1 MRGLFG
7 NTEVSVVTDVEELK
21 FDAEVGKVL
30 SLVVHS
36 LYTSKDIFLREL
48 VSNASDA
55 CDKIRYESISDQTL
69 LGEGEELKIV
79 ISVDKDRKELSI
91 SDNGIGMNR
100 QELVRNLGTIASSGT
115 QRFLEALGDDA
126 SKKCD
131 LIGKFGVGFYSA
143 FMVASEVVVDTRR
156 ADEKIGYRW
165 RSSGDGGF
173 SITKLDEDVPRGT
186 KITLAMKEDECGF
199 LDKFRIEHIITTY
212 SDYVGY
218 PIYFVDDEG
227 KEEKLNSGVAIW
239 TKSKSDVSNEE
250 HLEFFR
256 AVSHVGSEPWMVIH
270 NKNEGAVEYIN
281 LLYIPSVKPFDLFHP
296 DRRCSVK
303 LYVNKV
309 FITEDNVQIIPQYLR
324 FIRGI
329 IDSSDLPLNISRETL
344 QNNRIIEKI
353 KSSVTNRVISSL
365 RDKAENDY
373 ESYKKFWENFGPVLK
388 EGLCES
394 LDTEARE
401 NLLSVCRFHSS
412 SSGKELV
419 SLADYISRMKSGQE
433 SIFYLLANDLDSA
446 IRSPQIEKMV
456 SSGIEVLLLVDPVD
470 DFWTSVVSE
479 YKGVS
484 FKSVVRVGDKDLEK
498 CIDEDSDAKSEKDAD
513 KEGDKSKKKESIDAF
528 VEYLKKVLSDVVS
541 DVRVSK
547 KLTTSLVC
555 LAVPDNSMDIRMER
569 FLREQR
575 QINYKSSR
583 ILEINADHAVFEGLL
598 KLYAEDSENESLK
611 EVARLLFDQ
620 ACIVEGEEISNT
632 ADFAVRMNNLL
643 VRLFG

>member
-1 MRGLFG
+1 M
-7 NTEVSVVTDVEELK
+7 TDVEELK

-69 LGEGEELKIV
+69 LGEGEELRIV
-79 ISVDKDRKELSI
+79 ISVNKDRKELSI

-218 PIYFVDDEG
+218 PIYFIDDEG

-239 TKSKSDVSNEE
+239 TKNKSDVSNEE

-344 QNNRIIEKI
+344 QNNRVIEKI

-412 SSGKELV
+412 GSGKELV

-498 CIDEDSDAKSEKDAD
+498 CIDEGSDAKSEEDSDKD
-513 KEGDKSKKKESIDAF
+513 GDKSKKKENIDAF

-598 KLYAEDSENESLK
+598 KLYTEDSENESLK

-620 ACIVEGEEISNT
+620 ACIVEGEEIANA

-643 VRLFG
+643 VQLFGSLAN

>member
-1 MRGLFG
+1 
-7 NTEVSVVTDVEELK
+7 
-21 FDAEVGKVL
+21 
-30 SLVVHS
+30 
-36 LYTSKDIFLREL
+36 
-48 VSNASDA
+48 
-55 CDKIRYESISDQTL
+55 
-69 LGEGEELKIV
+69 
-79 ISVDKDRKELSI
+79 
-91 SDNGIGMNR
+91 
-100 QELVRNLGTIASSGT
+100 
-115 QRFLEALGDDA
+115 
-126 SKKCD
+126 
-131 LIGKFGVGFYSA
+131 
-143 FMVASEVVVDTRR
+143 
-156 ADEKIGYRW
+156 
-165 RSSGDGGF
+165 
-173 SITKLDEDVPRGT
+173 
-186 KITLAMKEDECGF
+186 
-199 LDKFRIEHIITTY
+199 
-212 SDYVGY
+212 
-218 PIYFVDDEG
+218 
-227 KEEKLNSGVAIW
+227 
-239 TKSKSDVSNEE
+239 
-250 HLEFFR
+250 
-256 AVSHVGSEPWMVIH
+256 
-270 NKNEGAVEYIN
+270 
-281 LLYIPSVKPFDLFHP
+281 
-296 DRRCSVK
+296 
-303 LYVNKV
+303 
-309 FITEDNVQIIPQYLR
+309 
-324 FIRGI
+324 
-329 IDSSDLPLNISRETL
+329 
-344 QNNRIIEKI
+344 
-353 KSSVTNRVISSL
+353 
-365 RDKAENDY
+365 
-373 ESYKKFWENFGPVLK
+373 
-388 EGLCES
+388 
-394 LDTEARE
+394 
-401 NLLSVCRFHSS
+401 
-412 SSGKELV
+412 
-419 SLADYISRMKSGQE
+419 MKSGQE

>member
-1 MRGLFG
+1 M
-7 NTEVSVVTDVEELK
+7 TDVEELK

-79 ISVDKDRKELSI
+79 ISVDKDRKELTI

-156 ADEKIGYRW
+156 ADEEVGYRW

-173 SITKLDEDVPRGT
+173 SITKLDGDVPRGT

-239 TKSKSDVSNEE
+239 TKNKSDVSSEE

-353 KSSVTNRVISSL
+353 KSSVTSRVISSL

-412 SSGKELV
+412 GSGKELV

-433 SIFYLLANDLDSA
+433 SIFYLLGNDLDSA

-498 CIDEDSDAKSEKDAD
+498 CIDESSDAKSEEDSDKD
-513 KEGDKSKKKESIDAF
+513 GDKNKKKESIDAF
-528 VEYLKKVLSDVVS
+528 VAHLKKVLSDVVS

-569 FLREQR
+569 FLREQK

-598 KLYAEDSENESLK
+598 RLYTEDSENESLK

-620 ACIVEGEEISNT
+620 ACIVEGEEISNA

-643 VRLFG
+643 VQLFGRVAN